1 MPAVGVLDEPRAVEP
16 VPRCAAPDVRGAQGV
31 KRGAHAVRR
40 APGDRGWRLGRREGG
55 SGTRAAHP
63 ASRLPL
69 PEADAD
75 PDRPAQP
82 RPGIRGAPEAP
93 GPAVFDAVACLGAE
107 REARERPPFEPAA
120 DAPLGGELLRRG
132 IRGEAQRDAGEGVRP
147 ERAAAAERL
156 QLVAQPVEGAAAAQ
170 RIVEEQ
176 LRPEAVRERPAP
188 AGAGTEFVAVGA
200 VTVVPAAAVELPVA
214 TLGGEHRRNAERE
227 REPPE
232 LSRLPQPPCTPATAG
247 APCDA
252 TGGAEAGASSAP
264 TSRGPR
270 TRAAPRPAP
279 PPRAS

>member
-16 VPRCAAPDVRGAQGV
+16 VSRCAPADVRGARGV
-31 KRGAHAVRR
+31 RRGAHAVRR
-40 APGDRGWRLGRREGG
+40 APGDRGWRLGRGEAG

-170 RIVEEQ
+170 RIVEEH
-176 LRPEAVRERPAP
+176 LRPEAVRERPVSAD
-188 AGAGTEFVAVGA
+188 AGTEFVAVGA
-200 VTVVPAAAVELPVA
+200 VTGGPAAAVELPVA
-214 TLGGEHRRNAERE
+214 TRGGEHRREAERE